1 MVSEGWCDP
10 LADAMDDSGIV
21 EDIGDSDN
29 DQDQQTDDTHAP
41 KARSFEEIIS
51 TSDYFKMYPK
61 QIRKGSETDKD
72 RFTWNPIELFPEGWY
87 LKIGSRPGDKEYM
100 SPDGV
105 ITRSRRAALVYM
117 SCMDI
122 YSRDLLDT
130 LGAGNHRLDAGRE
143 KVKKRVKTEKIKKE
157 TEVSEYERI
166 RDENIRQRLQMWEE
180 LGLQSAVDNCKL
192 SSSSAIIKT
201 EKRMK
206 QEEKVSE
213 QNTKT
218 RLQEWEEEDGDKSPG
233 FRKRRRRQSS
243 TVTRK
248 SARLAAVTEAACEE
262 GDEDYDP
269 NTEFVNKPRSKP
281 VRKLKKLQY
290 FDEAVL
296 VCSISFTSPTSSKKL
311 FVNYWV

>member
-1 MVSEGWCDP
+1 MMIIVS
-10 LADAMDDSGIV
+10 AMIWMITMLIIIMIKMMIIV
-21 EDIGDSDN
+21 M
-29 DQDQQTDDTHAP
+29 
-41 KARSFEEIIS
+41 IIS
-51 TSDYFKMYPK
+51 SVSLDFHGRLEAES
-61 QIRKGSETDKD
+61 QAGA
-72 RFTWNPIELFPEGWY
+72 
-87 LKIGSRPGDKEYM
+87 
-100 SPDGV
+100 
-105 ITRSRRAALVYM
+105 TR
-117 SCMDI
+117 
-122 YSRDLLDT
+122 
-130 LGAGNHRLDAGRE
+130 
-143 KVKKRVKTEKIKKE
+143 
-157 TEVSEYERI
+157 
-166 RDENIRQRLQMWEE
+166 
-180 LGLQSAVDNCKL
+180 
-192 SSSSAIIKT
+192 
-201 EKRMK
+201 RMK
-206 QEEKVSE
+206 QEASVSE

-248 SARLAAVTEAACEE
+248 SARLAAATEAACED

>member
-1 MVSEGWCDP
+1 MISDGWCDP
-10 LADAMDDSGIV
+10 LAEAQAMDDSGIV
-21 EDIGDSDN
+21 EDIGDGDN
-29 DQDQQTDDTHAP
+29 NEDQQTDDENVS

-87 LKIGSRPGDKEYM
+87 LRVGSRPGDKEYM

-122 YSRDLLDT
+122 YSRDLLDS
-130 LGAGNHRLDAGRE
+130 LGAGNHRLDTGRE
-143 KVKKRVKTEKIKKE
+143 KVKKKVKTEKIKKE
-157 TEVSEYERI
+157 AEVSEYERI

-180 LGLQSAVDNCKL
+180 LGLQTAVDNCKL
-192 SSSSAIIKT
+192 SSSAIIKT
-201 EKRMK
+201 EKKMK
-206 QEEKVSE
+206 KEACVSE

-218 RLQEWEEEDGDKSPG
+218 LPQVWGDGDKSPG
-233 FRKRRRRQSS
+233 FRKRRRRQSA

-248 SARLAAVTEAACEE
+248 SARLAAVTEAACEDW
-262 GDEDYDP
+262 DEEYDP

-281 VRKLKKLQY
+281 VRKLRKLQY
-290 FDEAVL
+290 FDDAVL

>member
-1 MVSEGWCDP
+1 MVSEGSCAP
-10 LADAMDDSGIV
+10 LAEAMDDSGIV

-87 LKIGSRPGDKEYM
+87 LKVGSRPGDKEFM

-143 KVKKRVKTEKIKKE
+143 KVKKKVKTEKIKKE

-180 LGLQSAVDNCKL
+180 LGLQSAVDNCKR
-192 SSSSAIIKT
+192 SSAAIIKT

-206 QEEKVSE
+206 QEARVSE

-248 SARLAAVTEAACEE
+248 SARLAAVTESVCED

-269 NTEFVNKPRSKP
+269 NTELVNKPRCKP

>member
-1 MVSEGWCDP
+1 M
-10 LADAMDDSGIV
+10 
-21 EDIGDSDN
+21 
-29 DQDQQTDDTHAP
+29 
-41 KARSFEEIIS
+41 
-51 TSDYFKMYPK
+51 
-61 QIRKGSETDKD
+61 
-72 RFTWNPIELFPEGWY
+72 
-87 LKIGSRPGDKEYM
+87 
-100 SPDGV
+100 
-105 ITRSRRAALVYM
+105 
-117 SCMDI
+117 
-122 YSRDLLDT
+122 
-130 LGAGNHRLDAGRE
+130 
-143 KVKKRVKTEKIKKE
+143 KKKVKTEKIKKE

-180 LGLQSAVDNCKL
+180 LGLQSAVDNCKR

-206 QEEKVSE
+206 QEARVSE

-248 SARLAAVTEAACEE
+248 SARLAAATEAACED

-269 NTEFVNKPRSKP
+269 NTEFVNKPRCKP